1 MVFLPRK
8 KANQWENIFSGH
20 DFGYY
25 LPLYLSLWIHVCVTI
40 NHYKNINH
48 HWNVWQEKSEEM
60 WLWWVME
67 KVGGS
72 QKLPL
77 LYMWI
82 HMYTYTYTLYMY
94 IHTHTHTHTHIHNHI
109 YIYIH
114 MSYIIT
120 YPIKWWFAYVFLP
133 PHIPF
138 NKEKPKNAERWVVV
152 HLPDGFWMCWCPY
165 CWSSTLL
172 IPRRNS
178 EKSKILDVLG
188 IARTGRSRKTD
199 VSQKLMDFQKILESN
214 IFHWRS
220 IFLKLYWRNKTK
232 KKSWWLLELIR
243 WFGSVGCPATFL
255 GTTTII

>member
-20 DFGYY
+20 DFGHY

-40 NHYKNINH
+40 NHYKNKPSL
-48 HWNVWQEKSEEM
+48 ER
-60 WLWWVME
+60 LAR
-67 KVGGS
+67 KVKRCDYDES
-72 QKLPL
+72 WKKLVVPRNSH
-77 LYMWI
+77 YCI
-82 HMYTYTYTLYMY
+82 CGY
-94 IHTHTHTHTHIHNHI
+94 ICTHIHIRYICIYIHIHIHTYIII
-109 YIYIH
+109 YIYTHELYHNISH
-114 MSYIIT
+114 KMMVCLCVSSPT
-120 YPIKWWFAYVFLP
+120 HPVQQRKTQKCWKMGRGFTCQM
-133 PHIPF
+133 
-138 NKEKPKNAERWVVV
+138 
-152 HLPDGFWMCWCPY
+152 GFWMCWCPY

-220 IFLKLYWRNKTK
+220 IFFWSYIEGTKPK

-243 WFGSVGCPATFL
+243 WFGSVDVQQHF
-255 GTTTII
+255 